1 MLDYGKP
8 IRTFRDNLVRHGV
21 ALRVE
26 NGRLLASGQTQRL
39 SPAYQEEIKKRAQ
52 LLIELLEGENPI
64 APPANAY
71 T

>member
-8 IRTFRDNLVRHGV
+8 IRTFRNNLARHGV

-26 NGRLLASGQTQRL
+26 NGRLLATGQTQRL

-52 LLIELLEGENPI
+52 LLIELLDDEKTNCATG
-64 APPANAY
+64 
-71 T
+71 